1 MQIDIR
7 GRNLDV
13 PSRFRELAHEKLGR
27 MERYGV
33 DLARIDVEV
42 SKENN
47 PRLAERAI
55 EVELT
60 CHGRGP
66 LLRAEAH
73 ASDKF
78 AALDLACETL
88 KKRLRR
94 ASEKRRSLRR
104 RAAKVVPAGV
114 PVEEIRLDEA
124 EEEADAEAF
133 APQQDGEQP
142 EGVVY
147 AEGPVLVWAK
157 THETRPMT
165 VGDAV
170 DNLEL
175 IGHDF
180 FFFFDSEAN
189 RPSVVY
195 RRRGYDYGL
204 IRLDIENGEPLT
216 H

>member
-13 PSRFRELAHEKLGR
+13 PIRFRELAEEKLGR

-33 DLARIDVEV
+33 ELTRIDVEV

-94 ASEKRRSLRR
+94 ASDKRRSQRR
-104 RAAKVVPAGV
+104 RHAKVVPAGL
-114 PVEEIRLDEA
+114 PIEDLELDDA
-124 EEEADAEAF
+124 EFAADAAAF
-133 APQQDGEQP
+133 APVRDE
-142 EGVVY
+142 ERVDGVVY
-147 AEGPVLVWAK
+147 SEGPVLVWAK
-157 THETRPMT
+157 THETSPMT

-204 IRLDIENGEPLT
+204 IRLDVENGERAIS
-216 H
+216 